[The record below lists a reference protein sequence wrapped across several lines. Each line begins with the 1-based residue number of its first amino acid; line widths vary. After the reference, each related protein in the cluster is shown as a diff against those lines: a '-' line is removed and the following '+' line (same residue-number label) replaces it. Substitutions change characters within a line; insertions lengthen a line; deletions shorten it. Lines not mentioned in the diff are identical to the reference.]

1 MKEGSVEMEVYIMPS
16 MMDEI
21 LIYNT
26 DNIHSY
32 FDCAVIRTRMLRCSF
47 FCLIYYLDAVG

>member
-32 FDCAVIRTRMLRCSF
+32 FDCAVIRMRILRCSF